1 MPANSDL
8 SDGIQGS
15 IGAYNAILLALI
27 VGALVV
33 AVIVWLRRRR

>member
-15 IGAYNAILLALI
+15 IGTYNAILLALVI
-27 VGALVV
+27 VALVI
-33 AVIVWLRRRR
+33 AGIVWLRRRR